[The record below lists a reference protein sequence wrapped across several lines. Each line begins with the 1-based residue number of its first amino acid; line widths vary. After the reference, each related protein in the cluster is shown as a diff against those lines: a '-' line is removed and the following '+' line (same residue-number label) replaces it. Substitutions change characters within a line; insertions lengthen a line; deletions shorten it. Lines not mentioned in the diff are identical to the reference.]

1 MENTTN
7 QPDEKGHDANIV
19 LSVSG
24 QPFPSIEEVIKTLDL
39 AQCEIRAFYKRFNYQ
54 DSNVLRQIDS
64 VHEALKAACANGGE
78 AQGVSA
84 GCCDHVEW
92 VVRLGILQC
101 ANCGKPH

>member
-19 LSVSG
+19 LAVSG
-24 QPFPSIEEVIKTLDL
+24 LPELHKIRNHFVTTLPTGEVTAWNMICWAKDFTRYMD
-39 AQCEIRAFYKRFNYQ
+39 EI
-54 DSNVLRQIDS
+54 I
-64 VHEALKAACANGGE
+64 HEAEKAACANGGE